1 VDDLA
6 KLGQQVQ
13 TIVDRNEILDCLHNY
28 SRGMDRQDRELV
40 RSVYHDDAID
50 VHGSVALPVEEF
62 IDWAFAY
69 HSTQLLHQHYVT
81 NQTIE
86 LDGDAAHVE
95 TYYYFLGRS
104 ADKDVPLTVAGGR
117 YVDRFERRDGRWAI
131 ARRVCTAE
139 WRSVLPSKLP
149 DKGSPLV
156 SPLPVVSRD
165 RDDISYARPLI
176 VDLLPPG

>member
-1 VDDLA
+1 MDQEKLA
-6 KLGQQVQ
+6 RQVQ
-13 TIVDRNEILDCLHNY
+13 TIVDRNDIVDCLHRY

-69 HSTQLLHQHYVT
+69 HSTQLYHQHYVT
-81 NQTIE
+81 NETIE
-86 LDGDAAHVE
+86 LDGDTAHVE
-95 TYYYFLGRS
+95 TYYYFLGRY
-104 ADKDVPLTVAGGR
+104 ADKDVPLTLAGGR
-117 YVDRFERRDGRWAI
+117 YVDRFERRDGTWAI
-131 ARRVCTAE
+131 AKRVCTAE

-149 DKGSPLV
+149 DKGSPAV

-165 RDDISYARPLI
+165 RDDVSYLRPLA
-176 VDLLPPG
+176 VELLPPG